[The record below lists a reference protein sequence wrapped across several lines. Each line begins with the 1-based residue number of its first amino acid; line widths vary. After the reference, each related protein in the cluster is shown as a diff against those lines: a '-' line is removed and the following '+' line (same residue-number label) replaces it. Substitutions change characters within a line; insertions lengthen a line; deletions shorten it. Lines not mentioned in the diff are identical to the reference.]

1 MYTFMFVATIVIP
14 ICVATVLVTAINAYV
29 ELKKQKI
36 NIDIELEKM
45 LKALKKDKNSEI

>member
-36 NIDIELEKM
+36 DIELEKM